1 MSTSLSNNFMFMNL
15 ERLDISRQGWGWM
28 YLVFPSWPQHLF
40 SQNIWEGLQRLNLG
54 WWWGERPS
62 AVGEGG
68 GGGRPQILVLV
79 SYLGLPPPM
88 QGKHRN
94 KNIKRK
100 TAKNPWVNAVVP
112 FRETETEAWKKKQK
126 KKFEVK
132 SLDSNPCP
140 LFLPRF
146 RPWKCNI
153 FYDGKYEKQ
162 KKHKNKKKQ
171 RGGPQALILNLVAWF
186 FLSLYFNSTTQNPH
200 SLKMHHFVIVSFDVE
215 RKYDSPI

>member
-40 SQNIWEGLQRLNLG
+40 FQNIWEGLQRLNLG

-68 GGGRPQILVLV
+68 EGSHKSLSSFHTWASL
-79 SYLGLPPPM
+79 LPCK
-88 QGKHRN
+88 GN
-94 KNIKRK
+94 IGIKNIKRK
-100 TAKNPWVNAVVP
+100 TAKNPWVNALVP

-132 SLDSNPCP
+132 SLGFNPCP

-162 KKHKNKKKQ
+162 KKHKYKKAAW
-171 RGGPQALILNLVAWF
+171 RSTGFDPESRCLVF
-186 FLSLYFNSTTQNPH
+186 PLPLF
-200 SLKMHHFVIVSFDVE
+200 
-215 RKYDSPI
+215 